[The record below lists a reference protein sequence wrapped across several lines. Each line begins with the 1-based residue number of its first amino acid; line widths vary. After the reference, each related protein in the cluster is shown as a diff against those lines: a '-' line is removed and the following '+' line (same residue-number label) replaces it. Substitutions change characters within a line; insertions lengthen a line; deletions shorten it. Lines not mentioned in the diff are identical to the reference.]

1 MIVMSER
8 ESHMQDLTQVI
19 TKNQSELG
27 MIHINMLPKNHGSYF
42 SEKKTKELME
52 LKKRLAEAEKMQK
65 EEAERARNHCEQRE
79 SNQILVSCVDEAH
92 SRTR

>member
-19 TKNQSELG
+19 TKNQSEL
-27 MIHINMLPKNHGSYF
+27 
-42 SEKKTKELME
+42 EKKTKELME